1 MFLVNIAHY
10 YLSNDKLYAADK
22 MLLLLC
28 QQLSLL
34 FLFADLRNNF
44 QLIISNNYY
53 LINYYI
59 DLIQI
64 RTTFYF
70 NKHSIEKVV
79 CHRDRIL

>member
-1 MFLVNIAHY
+1 MVYIAHY

-22 MLLLLC
+22 MLLLC

-44 QLIISNNYY
+44 QLIISYNYY
-53 LINYYI
+53 LINYYT